1 MARILASV
9 MLGKTMGMH
18 REGSE
23 AFKCLSPGTPE
34 PSRQPM
40 RWTGVEPEGVLE
52 VCVDCMSVSICTN
65 PIDRKNGFNF
75 FLKWVKNQDSSKNG
89 IN

>member
-1 MARILASV
+1 
-9 MLGKTMGMH
+9 MGMQ

-23 AFKCLSPGTPE
+23 GFNCSN
-34 PSRQPM
+34 PSKDRASVRQPM

-65 PIDRKNGFNF
+65 PIDTKNGFNF
-75 FLKWVKNQDSSKNG
+75 FLKWAKNEDSSKNS